1 MGMFGPT
8 ARLTEPPTVPSMKPT
23 WMTTKEM
30 LEYTRMARATFY
42 QYRALGTGPQCIKR
56 GRDLLFR
63 SDWVDEWM
71 LSFLVAA

>member
-1 MGMFGPT
+1 
-8 ARLTEPPTVPSMKPT
+8 
-23 WMTTKEM
+23 MTTKEM